1 MWWFGYDNLVFGIIG
16 ELALNHRGNMNNDIS
31 SRPPSIGAVECTR
44 VLGVETTYVTAR
56 WNT

>member
-44 VLGVETTYVTAR
+44 VLGVETCM
-56 WNT
+56 